1 MTAPSSVQIIV
12 QYFQTYFGRN
22 LLVRNRQR
30 NGDLLAKPWSRR
42 ATIESQKYQ
51 AGEKTKGLLCAQR
64 VITIKI
70 MAYMNIAIY
79 PRKLCEKTL
88 TLTDAPKYVLKPC
101 RVCCRQKQTA
111 FSIGSS
117 REKVVF
123 MAFFVTFLLLQATG
137 K

>member
-1 MTAPSSVQIIV
+1 
-12 QYFQTYFGRN
+12 
-22 LLVRNRQR
+22 
-30 NGDLLAKPWSRR
+30 
-42 ATIESQKYQ
+42 
-51 AGEKTKGLLCAQR
+51 
-64 VITIKI
+64 
-70 MAYMNIAIY
+70 MNIVHIYSIY

-101 RVCCRQKQTA
+101 RGLSAKANC
-111 FSIGSS
+111 ILNWIES

>member
-1 MTAPSSVQIIV
+1 
-12 QYFQTYFGRN
+12 
-22 LLVRNRQR
+22 
-30 NGDLLAKPWSRR
+30 
-42 ATIESQKYQ
+42 
-51 AGEKTKGLLCAQR
+51 
-64 VITIKI
+64 
-70 MAYMNIAIY
+70 MNIAIY

-101 RVCCRQKQTA
+101 RVCRQKQTA